1 MHIRT
6 LLAVRDRIQRR
17 QKKWKRAGDLAR
29 EVLDTCVMTP
39 EEAKEKYGCRTKAGA
54 AFSAA
59 LGTFSMTG
67 RAFATGNNVTEFT
80 TVQKATDLLLSILMG
95 VGVCFIA
102 LGVISLA
109 VSFQSH
115 DDSQKSKAIMAIV
128 GGSIAVSVRAVLT
141 ALGINPND
149 VTASPS

>member
-1 MHIRT
+1 MKIRK
-6 LLAVRDRIQRR
+6 LLATRERILCRE
-17 QKKWKRAGDLAR
+17 KKWKKAVALSQ
-29 EVLDTCVMTP
+29 EILETCVVTP
-39 EEAKEKYGCRTKAGA
+39 QEAKEKYGRKTKIGA
-54 AFSAA
+54 VFSAIF
-59 LGTFSMTG
+59 GTFSMTG
-67 RAFATGNNVTEFT
+67 SVFASGSTTEFT

-141 ALGINPND
+141 ALGVNPND
-149 VTASPS
+149 VTAPPS